1 MIFCPICGTGEP
13 APIACEQCTERV
25 RRDLATI
32 LDLRTSLDAWI
43 EIDPGTPC
51 LDQPHRLALVD
62 NPILTASGGP
72 DLTVI
77 AATDVRTKRVMRG
90 WHDTECGDARCKKSR
105 AVSGE
110 PCIDPEHR
118 HDAADDVVNVDGELL
133 TEARLIVEDRGLSM
147 LPASVGECLRI
158 IEESFEW
165 SIRSPRVDE
174 FAAVMASCALGLR
187 ALMRDLPDPP
197 LGRCPQPDPKGV
209 ENACGGPLR
218 WRSDTTAWSSEGSDD
233 LAAIELVC
241 GRCSDVTPGD
251 ARSLA
256 GMLRVS
262 GRAGC
267 FPTSKAWL
275 VAEFGVTDVW
285 VRKWVMRGQI
295 RRYND
300 GQVDLIDVMRLLDT
314 QSADVLALDS

>member
-1 MIFCPICGTGEP
+1 MTDLLCPVCYKREP
-13 APIACEQCTERV
+13 APVCCVECAERV

-51 LDQPHRLALVD
+51 LDQPHRLALID

-147 LPASVGECLRI
+147 LPASVAECLRI

-165 SIRSPRVDE
+165 SIRSPRADE

-218 WRSDTTAWSSEGSDD
+218 WRSDTTAWSSENDD
-233 LAAIELVC
+233 ITAVELVC
-241 GRCSDVTPGD
+241 GRCSDVWGVHDLPGV
-251 ARSLA
+251 
-256 GMLRVS
+256 LRAVKPEMRFPV
-262 GRAGC
+262 GRAWVSERYG
-267 FPTSKAWL
+267 
-275 VAEFGVTDVW
+275 VAGATLRSW
-285 VRKWVMRGQI
+285 I
-295 RRYND
+295 RRGHVRTFAD
-300 GQVDLIDVMRLLDT
+300 EQVDLF
-314 QSADVLALDS
+314 DVLARVQEG